1 MTGQPLMTASDSEP
15 DFEGGAEDNGARE
28 DEGEQDKDEG
38 DNGQHL
44 LVVGSDDTPAARG
57 RNCVL
62 KQWFAEVTHLKDMR
76 GNGGLLQQRPL
87 VRVLATFLNTST
99 PLFSPLH
106 VKSFV
111 VVYKC
116 ESDTP
121 RTLEDSK
128 IRGGRMLIDTAEI
141 LVIEIPGRELTG
153 D

>member
-1 MTGQPLMTASDSEP
+1 MTASDSEP

-76 GNGGLLQQRPL
+76 GNGGLVGSVIKNKINFVYVDYDEMTSSEKY
-87 VRVLATFLNTST
+87 VRTVIGD
-99 PLFSPLH
+99 P
-106 VKSFV
+106 
-111 VVYKC
+111 
-116 ESDTP
+116 DT
-121 RTLEDSK
+121 
-128 IRGGRMLIDTAEI
+128 
-141 LVIEIPGRELTG
+141 
-153 D
+153 